1 MCYTKFCMFATIIQ
15 GAYRM
20 SVFERFSAEKKVLD
34 IIIVGCGKV
43 GTTLVER
50 LSGEGHHITVIDKN
64 QNVVANVTNTYDS
77 MGIVGNG
84 SSYSTQIQAGIEDA
98 DLLIAVTDSDELNLL
113 CCIIAK
119 KVGNC
124 SSIARVRNPDYA
136 SELNY
141 LREKLGISMILNP
154 EFETANEIARLLR
167 VPNAL
172 SINSFAKGQAELI
185 KFKVPEKS
193 QITGKTLSDI
203 MRSMNLPMLMC
214 AAEKS
219 GELFIPNGAYKVEEG
234 DVLSFI
240 ATPKVVHLFFKKSG
254 IATGRVSNAMIV
266 GGGKTTYYLTRQLI
280 DMGIDVKII
289 EENPQKCEDL
299 SLAIDKA
306 LVICGDGTDEEL
318 LTQEGLMT
326 AGALVPLTG
335 IDEEN
340 ILISVFAKKLSE
352 KIKIVT
358 KVTRRIFKSVVD
370 SFEIGNVIYP
380 RQIVAD
386 AIVTYVRA
394 KQNSIGSNVETLYHI
409 FDNRAEA
416 IEFRIEDGSPVSNIK
431 LSKLQLKEGIL
442 IACINRQGKIIIPS
456 GSDEIKSGDTVIL
469 VTKISGLNNVTDI
482 LQQ

>member
-1 MCYTKFCMFATIIQ
+1 
-15 GAYRM
+15 M

-43 GTTLVER
+43 GTSLVDR
-50 LSGEGHHITVIDKN
+50 LSSDGHHITVIDKN
-64 QNVVANVTNTYDS
+64 QNIVTNVTNTYDA

-84 SSYSTQIQAGIEDA
+84 SSYNIQIQAGIEDA

-119 KVGNC
+119 KVGDC
-124 SSIARVRNPDYA
+124 ASIARVRNPDYA
-136 SELNY
+136 SEFTY

-154 EFETANEIARLLR
+154 ELETANEIARLLR

-172 SINSFAKGQAELI
+172 NVNSFASGQAELI
-185 KFKVPEKS
+185 RFRVPEKS
-193 QITGKTLSDI
+193 SIAGKTLSEITSNID
-203 MRSMNLPMLMC
+203 LPLLIC

-219 GELFIPNGAYKVEEG
+219 GELIVPNGSYLVEKG
-234 DVLSFI
+234 DALSFI
-240 ATPKVVHLFFKKSG
+240 TTPKIAHSFFKRAG
-254 IATGRVSNAMIV
+254 IATGRVSNAMII
-266 GGGKTTYYLTRQLI
+266 GGGKTTYYLAHQLI

-289 EENPQKCEDL
+289 EEDPQKCEDL

-318 LTQEGLMT
+318 LRQEGLMST
-326 AGALVPLTG
+326 DALIPLTG

-340 ILISVFAKKLSE
+340 ILISVFAKRISDS
-352 KIKIVT
+352 IKIVT
-358 KVTRRIFKSVVD
+358 KVSRSTFKSVVD
-370 SFEIGNVIYP
+370 SFDVGIVIYP
-380 RQIVAD
+380 REIVANM
-386 AIVTYVRA
+386 IVTYVRA

-416 IEFRIEDGSPVSNIK
+416 IEFRIEENSEVTNK
-431 LSKLQLKEGIL
+431 TLSELELKDDIL

-456 GSDEIKSGDTVIL
+456 GSDEIWIGDTVIL
-469 VTKISGLNNVTDI
+469 ITTRTGVNNVTDI
-482 LQQ
+482 LKR